1 MIKGWATKS
10 FFCVGGME
18 SRKEG
23 ENGWSNGY
31 SSGPVFKRQLS
42 KAQLRQHNSRHVCG
56 VPPPE
61 PHASSQTGVWRV
73 TVCVCVWAREVWC
86 RPLRWGADALP
97 TSTLPA
103 CLPASWAAASWM
115 RWRDAARSA
124 YLTRSLACSPSAL
137 FLSSSLTLSLC
148 TLTGCV
154 PFPLASSSLLSSS
167 SYIIS
172 YVRVSCCSL
181 VALRA
186 VCSQQKGF
194 PASLHKV
201 EFTDGNA
208 IHPTLQK
215 HISFSCHP
223 SFYLPLSMSTYRA
236 LLSMVASMVFAV
248 VMTNLLVDAFCRG
261 QRSVLETTV
270 VKKHWQ
276 RTCIT
281 QRNEDLLCL
290 VYIKQFKQFAVECVT
305 SQ

>member
-1 MIKGWATKS
+1 MGDEKLLLCWRNGKQEGRREWMKQWIQLWSSLQETALQSTAKAAQQQACMWSSSSRASRLLTNA
-10 FFCVGGME
+10 CVTRDSVCLSERGVV
-18 SRKEG
+18 SPPSVRC
-23 ENGWSNGY
+23 WCSPHLY
-31 SSGPVFKRQLS
+31 S
-42 KAQLRQHNSRHVCG
+42 
-56 VPPPE
+56 
-61 PHASSQTGVWRV
+61 
-73 TVCVCVWAREVWC
+73 
-86 RPLRWGADALP
+86 
-97 TSTLPA
+97 A

-223 SFYLPLSMSTYRA
+223 SFYLPLSMSTFRA